1 MSNATTDQYIQEETR
16 PGTEL
21 FYEVHEL
28 IQSKDPRTLDVIVVA
43 TLLLKTIAVNNN
55 SDENEL
61 LVFVKGLM
69 NAATPVTATI
79 Q

>member
-1 MSNATTDQYIQEETR
+1 MSNATTDQLIQEETR

-21 FYEVHEL
+21 FYEIHEL
-28 IQSKDPRTLDVIVVA
+28 IQSKDPRTLDVIVAA

>member
-1 MSNATTDQYIQEETR
+1 MSNAATDQYIQEETR

-69 NAATPVTATI
+69 TAATPVTATI

>member
-1 MSNATTDQYIQEETR
+1 MSNATTDQHIQEETR